1 MTELVT
7 PELDKLKK
15 VQETS
20 QRIGEFLDWLLSEK
34 HYVIAEWNHGDEDE
48 SDWIKTPREA
58 DADEQLQPVTLG
70 SYGLIE
76 SLLADYYNIDLN
88 KVENEKQAILT
99 DFREKNK
106 EQP

>member
-1 MTELVT
+1 MSEPTT

-20 QRIGEFLDWLLSEK
+20 QRIGEFLEWLQSVK
-34 HYVIAEWNHGDEDE
+34 HYVIAEWNHSDEDE

-70 SYGLIE
+70 SYGIE
-76 SLLADYYNIDLN
+76 GLLAEYFNIDLK
-88 KVENEKQAILT
+88 KVEQEKEAILT
-99 DFREKNK
+99 RFREKTK
-106 EQP
+106 EQT